1 MGLIS
6 GEKLVD
12 SRRGSGHRYYQKLSS
27 FPDNPFKKIA
37 DASALHGDFPVTFQN
52 FEKGSH

>member
-12 SRRGSGHRYYQKLSS
+12 SKRGSGHRYYQKLSS
-27 FPDNPFKKIA
+27 FPDNPFKKSPMPPPPMEI
-37 DASALHGDFPVTFQN
+37 SQ
-52 FEKGSH
+52 